1 MPESTITNPQRR
13 SFLGNAAAGLLAAEL
28 PFANAAQAAQAS
40 VAPLQPIRQIRAGE
54 LDVGYFEAGPADG
67 IPVLLLHGY
76 PYDIHSYA
84 DAAALLAAR
93 GCRVIVP
100 HLRGHGT
107 TRFLDA
113 ATPRT
118 GQQAAVALDAIALM
132 DALKIE
138 RAVVAGYDWGAR
150 TACILAALWPER
162 FIGMVSVGGY
172 IMTNRPANL
181 HPLPA
186 TAEHAWWYQFY
197 FATERGREGLAAHRA
212 EIARI
217 LWTTNSPQ
225 WRFDDATFAR
235 TAASF
240 NNPDYVDIVISNYRW
255 RLSLEASEP
264 RYAKWEQQ
272 AAALPSI
279 SVPTITMDGTANGI
293 APATDG
299 KAYAAKF
306 TGPRSHRLVDAGHN
320 LPQEAPQAFADAVL
334 SLAAAR
340 RAA

>member
-1 MPESTITNPQRR
+1 MSESINTQRR
-13 SFLGNAAAGLLAAEL
+13 AFLGSAAAGALAAEL
-28 PFANAAQAAQAS
+28 GFSSSAQAAGTT
-40 VAPLQPIRQIRAGE
+40 APLQAIRQIRAGE
-54 LDVGYFEAGPADG
+54 LDVGYYEAGPADG

-84 DAAALLAAR
+84 DAAQLLAAR

-100 HLRGHGT
+100 HLRGHGS
-107 TRFLDA
+107 TRFIDA
-113 ATPRT
+113 ATPRS
-118 GQQAAVALDAIALM
+118 GQQAAVALDAIALL

-150 TACILAALWPER
+150 TACIMAALWPER
-162 FIGMVSVGGY
+162 CIALLSVGGY

-186 TAEHAWWYQFY
+186 AAEHAWWYQFY
-197 FATERGREGLAAHRA
+197 FATERGREGLAANRTG
-212 EIARI
+212 IARI

-225 WRFDDATFAR
+225 WHYDEATFAR

-240 NNPDYVDIVISNYRW
+240 DNPDYVDIVISNYRW

-272 AAALPSI
+272 AAALPVI
-279 SVPTITMDGTANGI
+279 SVPTITMDGSLNGI

-299 KAYAAKF
+299 KAHAAKF
-306 TGPRSHRLVDAGHN
+306 SGPRSHRIVVAGHN
-320 LPQEAPQAFADAVL
+320 LPQEAPQAFADAVWE
-334 SLAAAR
+334 LASAHR
-340 RAA
+340 GT